1 LEGSALTVAVAMSG
15 GVDSL
20 RTAILLKEHGHSVF
34 GIHMRFLPSPG
45 DGSDIAQLVA
55 KREDL
60 LSELADRS
68 KIPLTIID
76 LREQFHASVIIPFI
90 EAYRQGLTPNPC
102 INCNPKMKF
111 GLLLNAALER
121 GADRLATGHY
131 VRLVSPASG
140 SGRFQ
145 LLRAKDPSKDQSYF
159 LMGLSQEQLARALFP
174 LGGYTK
180 QETIAWAEQ
189 AGLKPLVT
197 EDSQEICFIPS
208 GAYPDFVRTRTGVD
222 LAESKGPILDLAGN
236 RLGDHKGIYSYTV
249 GQRRGLGIPST
260 EPYYVIRI
268 EPETNAVRVGRS
280 GDLLCENFTLAG
292 VNWVS
297 IACPDKP
304 ILCSVRIRN
313 QHRPAPAEVIPLT
326 NTTASVRLLE
336 PQRAVTPGQAAVF
349 YSEDILLGGGTIMRQ
364 A

>member
-1 LEGSALTVAVAMSG
+1 MRVLRVAVAMSG

-20 RTAILLKEHGHSVF
+20 RAAILLKEQGHSVF

-45 DGSDIAQLVA
+45 EGGDIARIVA
-55 KREDL
+55 ERENL
-60 LSELADRS
+60 LCELAERS
-68 KIPLTIID
+68 EVPLTVVD
-76 LREQFHASVIIPFI
+76 LREQFHAEVVLPFI

-111 GLLLNAALER
+111 GLLLEAALER

-131 VRLVSPASG
+131 ARLVPPEGG

-145 LLRAKDPSKDQSYF
+145 LLRAKDPRKDQSYF
-159 LMGLSQEQLARALFP
+159 LMGLSRQQLARALFP
-174 LGGYTK
+174 LGDLTK
-180 QETIAWAEQ
+180 RETVAWSEQ

-208 GAYPDFVRTRTGVD
+208 GAYSDFVRTRIGG
-222 LAESKGPILDLAGN
+222 ESVEPGGPILDLAGN
-236 RLGDHKGIYSYTV
+236 VLGEHKGIFSYTV

-268 EPETNAVRVGRS
+268 EPEANVVRVGHS
-280 GDLLCENFTLAG
+280 ADLFCENFSVSG

-297 IACPDKP
+297 IDRPKKP
-304 ILCSVRIRN
+304 ILCTVRIRN
-313 QHRPAPAEVIPLT
+313 QHRPAPAEVTPLT
-326 NTTASVRLLE
+326 DTTAAVRLVE

-349 YSEDILLGGGTIMRQ
+349 YSDEILLGGGTIMGH